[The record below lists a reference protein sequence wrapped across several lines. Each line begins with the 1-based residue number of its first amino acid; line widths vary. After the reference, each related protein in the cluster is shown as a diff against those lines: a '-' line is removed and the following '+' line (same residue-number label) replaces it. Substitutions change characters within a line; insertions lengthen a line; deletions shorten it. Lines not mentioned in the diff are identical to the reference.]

1 MQSEI
6 TTQANAVSADT
17 TVISTDTA
25 SEAASVLEMD
35 FGKEQPIEHVPY
47 SRLRISP
54 LNARTKPL
62 TGIAGLADNIA
73 AKGLLQN
80 LVVHFIKGSRSKQP
94 KLGVCAGQRRLAA
107 LDLLYKDRRIATDYP
122 VPVRIVS
129 EGEAFAVSLIEN
141 SQREALDVFDLI
153 VSFKRLADEGKRI
166 EYIAALF
173 TVSPLTVKRRLKLAD
188 VSPKLLALLREDD
201 AITLDQLAALAL
213 VDDHETQE
221 RLWFEAP
228 NEWQRAPHYLR
239 QAITRAEIDASRS
252 RLVKFV
258 GLEAYEAAGGYVR
271 RDLFSDEQN
280 AGFVADAEL
289 LQRLISEKLD
299 AAAEE
304 VRAEGFGWIE
314 TRIERDYSEL
324 NSFGRLEP
332 VQRPYTDDEQR
343 ELDALNMQRDDL
355 AAQFDAL
362 EEGDEDAYEEAERL
376 ETVLDAANTAVDNFA
391 KRAEMWDVQ
400 QIAEAGAFVMVGP
413 NGELMIERGLVRPES
428 KATLEEQGAIVSG
441 LADASDTSIST
452 GTAAP
457 KERPIHSA
465 TLCQRL
471 TAHRTAAVQ
480 AELTKRPSVALA
492 VLLHRLVP
500 VAFPKRYRQGIDAN
514 SLQLNGTCTHDK
526 LISAADDMPASV
538 AWAVIDTQ
546 RQQWEATLPSRRAD
560 LLPWLIEQDPGTTLL
575 DLLAFCTASL
585 VDGISGT
592 EKPHAVNA
600 ISQVLELDMMR
611 YWTPTRVSYFDHVSK
626 ARIID
631 VVTNA
636 VSPKAAADLQKMNK
650 GAEAAAAELHLA
662 QVKWLPEILTDQ
674 VSPCVNH
681 FDPDDEDE
689 DRYESD
695 ASDDDRDNGDAGGYS
710 PKDDDVGDATNGVN
724 DANSA
729 EGTDP
734 SATNS
739 TVGNGESYLAVVAE
753 TPAWPF
759 PTAASVEAQQRMR

>member
-6 TTQANAVSADT
+6 TTQANEVSADT

-25 SEAASVLEMD
+25 NEAASVLETD
-35 FGKEQPIEHVPY
+35 FGKEQPIEHVLY

-80 LVVHFIKGSRSKQP
+80 LVVHLIKGSRSKQP

-107 LDLLYKDRRIATDYP
+107 LDLLYKDGRIPADYP

-129 EGEAFAVSLIEN
+129 EGEAFADSLIEN

-166 EYIAALF
+166 DYIAALF
-173 TVSPLTVKRRLKLAD
+173 TVSPLTVKRRLKLAN
-188 VSPKLLALLREDD
+188 VSPKLLALLRKDD

-221 RLWFEAP
+221 QLWFDAP

-252 RLVKFV
+252 RLVRFV
-258 GLEAYEAAGGYVR
+258 GLDAYEAAGGYVR

-289 LQRLISEKLD
+289 LQRLVSDKLD

-343 ELDALNMQRDDL
+343 ELDALNRQRDGL

-376 ETVLDAANTAVDNFA
+376 ETALDAANAAIGNFA

-413 NGELMIERGLVRPES
+413 NGELMVERGLVRPES

-465 TLCQRL
+465 PLCQRL

-492 VLLHRLVP
+492 VLLHRLLP
-500 VAFPKRYRQGIDAN
+500 ITFPKRYGQGIDAN
-514 SLQLNGTCTHDK
+514 SVQLNGTCTHDK
-526 LISAADDMPASV
+526 LMSIADDLPASV
-538 AWAVIDTQ
+538 AWTVIDAQ
-546 RQQWEATLPSRRAD
+546 RQQWAATLPSRRAD

-600 ISQVLELDMMR
+600 ISSVLELDMTR
-611 YWTPTRVSYFDHVSK
+611 YWTPTRASYFDHVSK
-626 ARIID
+626 ARIIE
-631 VVTNA
+631 VVTNT
-636 VSPKAAADLQKMNK
+636 VSPKAAVDLQKMKK
-650 GAEAAAAELHLA
+650 GDAAAAAELRLA
-662 QVKWLPEILTDQ
+662 QVKWVPEILTDRAL
-674 VSPCVNH
+674 PTVNY
-681 FDPDDEDE
+681 FDPDDENE
-689 DRYESD
+689 DRDESD
-695 ASDDDRDNGDAGGYS
+695 GSDDNAENGDTGGVAPKDNGTEDNA
-710 PKDDDVGDATNGVN
+710 DGVN
-724 DANSA
+724 GPDGADRTDHSSANTIA
-729 EGTDP
+729 
-734 SATNS
+734 
-739 TVGNGESYLAVVAE
+739 GNREFLTPVIAE

-759 PTAASVEAQQRMR
+759 PTAATDEAQQRMR

>member
-6 TTQANAVSADT
+6 TTQANEVSADT

-25 SEAASVLEMD
+25 NVATSVLETD

-54 LNARTKPL
+54 MNARTKPL
-62 TGIAGLADNIA
+62 TGIAGLAANIS

-80 LVVHFIKGSRSKQP
+80 LVVHLIKGSRSKQP

-107 LDLLYKDRRIATDYP
+107 LDLLYKDGRIAADYP

-129 EGEAFAVSLIEN
+129 EAEAFAVSLIEN

-153 VSFKRLADEGKRI
+153 GSFKRLANEGKRI
-166 EYIAALF
+166 DYIAALF
-173 TVSPLTVKRRLKLAD
+173 SVSPLTVKRRLKLAD

-221 RLWFEAP
+221 RLWFDAP
-228 NEWQRAPHYLR
+228 NEWQRAPHYLH

-289 LQRLISEKLD
+289 LQRLVSERLD

-324 NSFGRLEP
+324 NFFGRLEP
-332 VQRPYTDDEQR
+332 VQRPYTDNEQR
-343 ELDALNMQRDDL
+343 ELDALNMQRDGL

-362 EEGDEDAYEEAERL
+362 DEGDEDAYEKAERL
-376 ETVLDAANTAVDNFA
+376 ETALDAANTAIDNFA

-400 QIAEAGAFVMVGP
+400 QIAEAGALVMVGP

-428 KATLEEQGAIVSG
+428 KAALEEHGAIVSG
-441 LADASDTSIST
+441 LADASDASIST
-452 GTAAP
+452 GTATP

-465 TLCQRL
+465 ALCQRL

-492 VLLHRLVP
+492 VLLHRLLP
-500 VAFPKRYRQGIDAN
+500 ITFPKRYGQGVEAN
-514 SLQLNGTCTHDK
+514 SVQINGTCTYDK
-526 LISAADDMPASV
+526 LTSAADDMPASV
-538 AWAVIDTQ
+538 AWSIIDAQ
-546 RQQWEATLPSRRAD
+546 RQQWAATLPSRRTD

-575 DLLAFCTASL
+575 DLLAFCTTSL

-592 EKPHAVNA
+592 ERPHAVNT
-600 ISQVLELDMMR
+600 ISNVLELDMTH
-611 YWTPTRVSYFDHVSK
+611 YWIPTRASYFDHVSK
-626 ARIID
+626 ARIIE

-636 VSPKAAADLQKMNK
+636 VSPKAAADLQKMKK
-650 GAEAAAAELHLA
+650 GDAAAAAELRLA

-674 VSPCVNH
+674 ALPTVNY
-681 FDPDDEDE
+681 FDPESEDE
-689 DRYESD
+689 ERDESD
-695 ASDDDRDNGDAGGYS
+695 RSDDDAENGDPGGVA
-710 PKDDDVGDATNGVN
+710 PEGHGAPDDANGVN
-724 DANSA
+724 GPDGADD
-729 EGTDP
+729 TDP
-734 SATNS
+734 SAANTIA
-739 TVGNGESYLAVVAE
+739 GNGESVPAVVAA

-759 PTAASVEAQQRMR
+759 PTAASAEAQQRTR

>member
-62 TGIAGLADNIA
+62 TGIAGLAANIA

-80 LVVHFIKGSRSKQP
+80 LVVHVIKGSRSKQP

-107 LDLLYKDRRIATDYP
+107 LDLLYKDGRIPADYP

-153 VSFKRLADEGKRI
+153 VSFKRLANEGKCI
-166 EYIAALF
+166 DYIAALF

-221 RLWFEAP
+221 RLWFDAP

-239 QAITRAEIDASRS
+239 QAITRVEIDASRS
-252 RLVKFV
+252 RLVRFV
-258 GLEAYEAAGGYVR
+258 GLDSYEDAGGYVR

-280 AGFVADAEL
+280 AGFVADTEL
-289 LQRLISEKLD
+289 LQRLVSEKLD
-299 AAAEE
+299 VAAEE

-332 VQRPYTDDEQR
+332 VQRPYTEDEQR
-343 ELDALNMQRDDL
+343 ELDALNAQRDGL

-376 ETVLDAANTAVDNFA
+376 EAALDAANAAIGNFA

-413 NGELMIERGLVRPES
+413 NGELMVERGLVRPES
-428 KATLEEQGAIVSG
+428 KATLDEQGAIVSG
-441 LADASDTSIST
+441 LADAIDTSIST
-452 GTAAP
+452 GKAAP

-500 VAFPKRYRQGIDAN
+500 IAFPKRYGQGVDAT
-514 SLQLNGTCTHDK
+514 SIQLNGTCTQDK
-526 LISAADDMPASV
+526 LMSVADDLPTSV

-546 RQQWEATLPSRRAD
+546 RQQWAATLPSRRAD

-592 EKPHAVNA
+592 EKPHAINA
-600 ISQVLELDMMR
+600 ISSVLELDMTR
-611 YWTPTRVSYFDHVSK
+611 YWTPTRASYFDHVSK
-626 ARIID
+626 ARIIE
-631 VVTNA
+631 VVSNA
-636 VSPKAAADLQKMNK
+636 VSPKVAADLQKMKK
-650 GAEAAAAELHLA
+650 GDAAAAAELRLA
-662 QVKWLPEILTDQ
+662 QVKWLPEIFTDQ
-674 VSPCVNH
+674 ALPIVSY

-689 DRYESD
+689 DHDESD
-695 ASDDDRDNGDAGGYS
+695 ASDGDIENGDTGRVS
-710 PKDDDVGDATNGVN
+710 PKGDVGNDADGVN
-724 DANSA
+724 GGDNADD
-729 EGTDP
+729 TDP
-734 SATNS
+734 SATKS
-739 TVGNGESYLAVVAE
+739 TVDNGESCLAVVAE

-759 PTAASVEAQQRMR
+759 PTAASIEAQQRMR

>member
-6 TTQANAVSADT
+6 TTQVNAVSADT

-25 SEAASVLEMD
+25 SEAASVLETD

-62 TGIAGLADNIA
+62 TGIAGLAANIA

-80 LVVHFIKGSRSKQP
+80 LVVHLIKGSRSKQP

-107 LDLLYKDRRIATDYP
+107 LDLLYNDGRIAADYP

-153 VSFKRLADEGKRI
+153 VSFKRLADERKRI
-166 EYIAALF
+166 DYIAALF
-173 TVSPLTVKRRLKLAD
+173 DVSPLTVKRRLKLAD

-221 RLWFEAP
+221 RLWFDAP

-258 GLEAYEAAGGYVR
+258 GLDTYEDAGGYVR

-289 LQRLISEKLD
+289 LQRLVSEKLD

-314 TRIERDYSEL
+314 TRIERDYGEL
-324 NSFGRLEP
+324 NSFGKLEP
-332 VQRPYTDDEQR
+332 VPRHYTDDEQR
-343 ELDALNMQRDDL
+343 ELDALNVQRDGL
-355 AAQFDAL
+355 AAQLDAL

-376 ETVLDAANTAVDNFA
+376 ETALDTANTVIDNFA
-391 KRAEMWDVQ
+391 KRAEMWDVH

-428 KATLEEQGAIVSG
+428 KAALEEHGAIVSG
-441 LADASDTSIST
+441 LADAGDASISM
-452 GTAAP
+452 GTATP

-480 AELTKRPSVALA
+480 AELTKRPAVALA

-500 VAFPKRYRQGIDAN
+500 ITFPKRYGQGIDAN
-514 SLQLNGTCTHDK
+514 SVQLNGSCTHDK
-526 LISAADDMPASV
+526 LVSAADDMPTSV
-538 AWAVIDTQ
+538 AWAIIDTQ
-546 RQQWEATLPSRRAD
+546 RQQWAATLPSRRAD

-585 VDGISGT
+585 VDGISGA

-600 ISQVLELDMMR
+600 ISKVLELDMTR
-611 YWTPTRVSYFDHVSK
+611 YWTPTRASYFDHVSK
-626 ARIID
+626 ARIIE

-636 VSPKAAADLQKMNK
+636 VSPKAAADLQKMKK
-650 GAEAAAAELHLA
+650 GDAAVAAELRLA
-662 QVKWLPEILTDQ
+662 QVNWLPEILTDQ
-674 VSPCVNH
+674 TLPIVNY

-689 DRYESD
+689 DHDESD
-695 ASDDDRDNGDAGGYS
+695 ASDGDIENGDTGGDS
-710 PKDDDVGDATNGVN
+710 PKGDVGDDADGVIGDDN
-724 DANSA
+724 AN
-729 EGTDP
+729 GTDP

-739 TVGNGESYLAVVAE
+739 TVGNGETCLAVVAE

-759 PTAASVEAQQRMR
+759 PTAASVEAPQRMR